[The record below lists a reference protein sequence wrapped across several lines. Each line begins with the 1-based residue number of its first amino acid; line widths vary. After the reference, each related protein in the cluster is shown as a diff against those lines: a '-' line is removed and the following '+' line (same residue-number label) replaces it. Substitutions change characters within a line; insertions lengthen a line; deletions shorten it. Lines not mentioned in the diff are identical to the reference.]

1 MLFPKRPGIQLFITF
16 AVNIFSWLVCGN
28 HSCCLSAKKKK
39 QIVCFNCASIKNSAL
54 NWIYLH
60 CTAWSERTKT
70 ITIKA
75 SAKVSWWKIT
85 NYLQYTKDEYIGRHK
100 RPYLPLS
107 CNFIEALAP
116 LCLIWENK
124 NDHHQSFCKSLMM
137 DDGIAFNQDC
147 LIAMSTW
154 PVFFERE
161 RKPRVWIYGGAH
173 WSKIKCRSVHWW
185 TLVFKHLLAQ

>member
-1 MLFPKRPGIQLFITF
+1 MDHKLAPIPPIPRAATAGKAPKAWALLRFWVSIR
-16 AVNIFSWLVCGN
+16 SY
-28 HSCCLSAKKKK
+28 KK
-39 QIVCFNCASIKNSAL
+39 QPVKKLWGRILGFAWLKFAMAAL
-54 NWIYLH
+54 NYP
-60 CTAWSERTKT
+60 
-70 ITIKA
+70 
-75 SAKVSWWKIT
+75 
-85 NYLQYTKDEYIGRHK
+85 KDEHIGCHR
-100 RPYLPLS
+100 RPYLPVS
-107 CNFIEALAP
+107 CNFIEALTP

-173 WSKIKCRSVHWW
+173 WS
-185 TLVFKHLLAQ
+185 